1 MNRTMAWHEKTA
13 FEVAQALQ
21 TRRLSAE
28 HYVAACFEQI
38 DAREPE
44 VRAFAYLHR
53 EGALQRA
60 RALDRQAIQ
69 GGMHGLTIGIK
80 DVFDTFDMPTE
91 GGSRAF
97 AGYQPIQD
105 AAVLATLRRAGAVM
119 LGKTVTTELATFPT
133 NGTRNPLNIEHT
145 PGGSPSG

>member
-1 MNRTMAWHEKTA
+1 MAWHEKTA

-60 RALDRQAIQ
+60 RALDRLWRVV
-69 GGMHGLTIGIK
+69 GGGYSAG
-80 DVFDTFDMPTE
+80 P
-91 GGSRAF
+91 RA
-97 AGYQPIQD
+97 
-105 AAVLATLRRAGAVM
+105 RRPPWSARARWTGCTA
-119 LGKTVTTELATFPT
+119 
-133 NGTRNPLNIEHT
+133 
-145 PGGSPSG
+145 